1 MQYKIHYCNQS
12 TPEWYQIRSGV
23 ITGSEVHKLLTT
35 TLKLSEGKT
44 ATDYLRKLRYERKKG
59 VSLDLMFPSVETYSM
74 RNGKANEP
82 NALSEFDVF
91 NEYDLCGFVL
101 HDNGFFGCS
110 PDAVIIQIGVI
121 KSGLE
126 IKTPDSVN
134 TFLALNECMNGAD
147 LRRNKFEWWLQT
159 QFCMFVTGLNQW
171 NFISYVPENSNVFT
185 VEAEPEAFAA
195 FEKLVTILEV

>member
-1 MQYKIHYCNQS
+1 L
-12 TPEWYQIRSGV
+12 RSGV

-44 ATDYLRKLRYERKKG
+44 ATDYIRKLRYERKKG

-74 RNGKANEP
+74 RNGKVNEP
-82 NALSEFDVF
+82 AALNEFDVF

-101 HDNGFFGCS
+101 HDSGFFGCS
-110 PDAVIIQIGVI
+110 PDAVIIQNGVI
-121 KSGLE
+121 MAGLE

-134 TFLALNECMNGAD
+134 TFLALDECKNGND
-147 LRRNKFEWWLQT
+147 LRKNKFEWWLQV
-159 QFCMFVTGLNQW
+159 QFCMFVTGLSEW

-185 VEAEPEAFAA
+185 VEADPEAFAA
-195 FEKLVTILEV
+195 FEKLVTILEVWFYIF